1 MRKWFMIKKAA
12 IFVDHP
18 RCSVQGVNCIIDALD
33 NNYKFKIFTKH
44 EVKNNFFEEVDLII
58 VPGGLGDANT
68 FSKVMKH
75 HIHPIRDQVLNNKTA
90 YLGICMGAYWAGK
103 HYLNLLKDKDCVQ
116 YLSRPN
122 ADTRRPH
129 AKHLEVTWNG
139 DKERMYWYDG
149 CSIIGSGKFDV
160 VSYYNNGDAMA
171 GYQGRVG
178 LIGAHPEADKDW
190 YEPYSWMR
198 KIWEGNEQNKKLL
211 LEFTEELM
219 NRGSHSS
226 TGRVNRFE
234 R

>member
-1 MRKWFMIKKAA
+1 MKTNAA

-18 RCSVQGVNCIIDALD
+18 RCSVAGVNCITDALD
-33 NNYKFKIFTKH
+33 SKFKFKIFTKH
-44 EVKNNFFEEVDLII
+44 ELPYNFFDDVNLII
-58 VPGGLGDANT
+58 IPGGFGDADT
-68 FSKVMKH
+68 FSSAMRLHTKT
-75 HIHPIRDQVLNNKTA
+75 IRDKVLNDGVA

-198 KIWEGNEQNKKLL
+198 KVWEGNEQNKKLL

-226 TGRVNRFE
+226 TGRANRFE

>member
-1 MRKWFMIKKAA
+1 MLTILDVLSR
-12 IFVDHP
+12 
-18 RCSVQGVNCIIDALD
+18 GVNCIIDALD

-149 CSIIGSGKFDV
+149 CSIVGSGRLDTV
-160 VSYYNNGDAMA
+160 ATYSNGDAMA
-171 GYQGRVG
+171 GYQGRIG

-226 TGRVNRFE
+226 TGRANRFE